1 MTARAQSFDPV
12 FVLATTETGTEAA
25 LRTAVVRSECGSITL
40 LVPHIT
46 SCETEGDRVKRWQ
59 TLAASYR
66 ARHAIAFPIVLVE
79 CEGRDVTEIVEQAT
93 PQHAVILIGGR
104 ATPSW
109 RPWCSYPEWLAGWL
123 ARTGRAVE
131 FVRENVDRR
140 SSPLAPR
147 RRRPGSPVASRL
159 LLWTER

>member
-1 MTARAQSFDPV
+1 MTARARSIDPV
-12 FVLATTETGTEAA
+12 FVLATTEAGTEAA
-25 LRTAVVRSECGSITL
+25 LRTAVARSECGSVTL

-46 SCETEGDRVKRWQ
+46 SCETERDRVKRWQ
-59 TLAASYR
+59 TLAAAYR

-79 CEGRDVTEIVEQAT
+79 CEGRTLTEIVEQAT

-109 RPWCSYPEWLAGWL
+109 RPWRSYPEWLAGWL
-123 ARTGRAVE
+123 ARTGRVVTVVQETAH
-131 FVRENVDRR
+131 RQ

-147 RRRPGSPVASRL
+147 RRPCSPVADRL
-159 LLWTER
+159 HVWTER